1 MKKLISMMLTICAVL
16 AFSACSSDDDKNP
29 ITNAVY
35 PTSAKIGSEV
45 TIQGSGFN
53 ATEQSIW
60 LRQDE
65 GSVVE
70 KVTAKMSASSA
81 TFTIPYT
88 FKEGTVTVVLNDG
101 KNDWELCS
109 VTLLPADNPIT
120 ALGLSD
126 EVAIAAD
133 QTISG
138 IGFVEG
144 DVILVAS
151 SSDDTPV
158 SLNTTVTADGVK
170 VDASQVA
177 EGDGVVSLKRGQSQ
191 WEIGKSYFYQPRR
204 IEGISIAENSMLA
217 MYGPYFFEMTEDV
230 LNLAVNYNED
240 GSLKSVTSN
249 SSIGYELTY
258 EGNKVST
265 SDGQYV
271 FTLDDQ
277 KRVVSCEG
285 TDMYGDPCTYTWSY
299 DADGYLASVK
309 SSSEAVPAL
318 TLTYTDK
325 NLSAYNLDVD
335 NSFTTDKSIHCCPG
349 TAEPAFLAN
358 AFFWLLNRD
367 DLFIGFL
374 LNQNV
379 KISSYVATQ
388 MQAYEMDFN
397 TGDDTTTTVGI
408 ETSFS
413 DNKLTLKTTGGPISQ
428 AQGLYTNTVEVTYKN
443 K

>member
-1 MKKLISMMLTICAVL
+1 MKKLISMMLTICAVI

-29 ITNAVY
+29 ITNPVC

-53 ATEQSIW
+53 STEQSIW
-60 LRQDE
+60 LRQEE

-70 KVTAKMSASSA
+70 KVAAKMTTSGA
-81 TFTIPYT
+81 TFTVPYT
-88 FKEGTVTVVLNDG
+88 FKEGTVAVVLNDG

-109 VTLLPADNPIT
+109 LTLLAADNPVSAIS
-120 ALGLSD
+120 LSE
-126 EVAIAAD
+126 EVAMAAG

-138 IGFVEG
+138 LGFVEG

-151 SSDDTPV
+151 SDDTPV
-158 SLNTTVTADGVK
+158 SLTTTVTADGVTF
-170 VDASQVA
+170 DASQVKT
-177 EGDGVVSLKRGQSQ
+177 EGDCVISLQRGQSQ

-204 IEGISIAENSMLA
+204 IESISIADNLMVSSS
-217 MYGPYFFEMTEDV
+217 GSYFGMTEDV
-230 LNLAVNYNED
+230 LKLTVNYNED

-249 SSIGYELTY
+249 SDLGYEFTY
-258 EGNKVST
+258 KDKTVST
-265 SDGQYV
+265 TDGQYV

-285 TDMYGDPCTYTWSY
+285 VKDMWGESCTTTWSY
-299 DADGYLASVK
+299 DADGYLTSVK
-309 SSSEAVPAL
+309 SSSEGLPAL
-318 TLTYTDK
+318 SLSYTDK
-325 NLSAYNLDVD
+325 NLSAYNLGND

-349 TAEPAFLAN
+349 TADPAFLMN
-358 AFFWLLNRD
+358 AFFWLFNRD

-388 MQAYEMDFN
+388 IQAYDMDFN
-397 TGDDTTTTVGI
+397 TGGDITVTTDI

-413 DNKLTLKTTGGPISQ
+413 NNALTLKTTGDAISQ
-428 AQGLYTNTVEVTYKN
+428 AQGMYSNTVVVTYKN